1 MNKFN
6 DVLPSIYLKIES
18 NQNLLFFIKPEW
30 QFLDELEEDENSK
43 EFKIFKEFMDYY
55 FNKIGNESNSEKK
68 VAIPGGKY
76 GCALLAKI

>member
-1 MNKFN
+1 
-6 DVLPSIYLKIES
+6 
-18 NQNLLFFIKPEW
+18 
-30 QFLDELEEDENSK
+30 
-43 EFKIFKEFMDYY
+43 MDYY